1 MAYCPQCGRE
11 QRCGCDECHLC
22 GVPLVH
28 GRAAPRHVARA
39 APDAARSNAVTRP
52 SEPENLLSLERPRQ
66 VSINWIVH
74 VFIILGTGILIVTC
88 LEMANTGAHFPA
100 VGPFSTLGEGLR
112 RAGYYF
118 GVILYTSS
126 VRLMTGFALMSAGFL
141 IARRSIARPGWDKA
155 VRATGLVMSGVGI
168 VFMLTALD
176 LILPLGTPP
185 YALTAVLPPLWAA
198 VPILVA
204 TGVALFG
211 AGYLMATRLSSERKK
226 LSLRFGDRAE
236 RAARRARRQAAD
248 PRELLHGG
256 ESSGAEEGAIR

>member
-11 QRCGCDECHLC
+11 QRCGCDECHSC

-28 GRAAPRHVARA
+28 GHAAPGHTDRSAPEAVRSTAVA
-39 APDAARSNAVTRP
+39 RP

-118 GVILYTSS
+118 GVVLYTSS

-168 VFMLTALD
+168 VFMVTALD

-198 VPILVA
+198 VPILVM

-211 AGYLMATRLSSERKK
+211 AGYQMATRLSNEREK
-226 LSLRFGDRAE
+226 LSLRMGDRAGRVE
-236 RAARRARRQAAD
+236 RCANRQAAD
-248 PRELLHGG
+248 PREQLPG
-256 ESSGAEEGAIR
+256 ERSPGAEEGAIR